1 MSGSSSTAV
10 PVIVLT
16 GTVGV
21 GKSTIA
27 TIIHDILYEREMP
40 HACVDIDW
48 LRMSWPERGQWNS
61 DLAMANLAGVWANY
75 RAAGAE
81 RLIIVD
87 VVERRPYLKRYE
99 AAFPGAMI
107 QVCRLT
113 APASIRERR
122 IEVREQGASRDWHL
136 ARSTELET
144 ILDDANVADFV
155 VDNGDR
161 PMRDVAMEVLTRAGW
176 ID

>member
-1 MSGSSSTAV
+1 MTV

-27 TIIHDILYEREMP
+27 TVIHDILYDRAMP

-48 LRMSWPERGQWNS
+48 LRMSWPERGSWNS
-61 DLAMANLAGVWANY
+61 DVSMANLAHVWATF
-75 RAAGAE
+75 RDSGAE

-87 VVERRPYLKRYE
+87 VVEHRSQLKRYD
-99 AAFPGAMI
+99 AAVPGASI

-113 APASIRERR
+113 APEDVRKRR
-122 IEVREQGASRDWHL
+122 IAARDQGPSREWHL
-136 ARSTELET
+136 ARTTELDAL
-144 ILDDANVADFV
+144 LDAADVADFV

-161 PMRDVAMEVLTRAGW
+161 PMTDVATEVLVRAGW
-176 ID
+176 S